1 MKQNPLN
8 MMPNN
13 ATHSLMWFITAD
25 KILISTHC
33 IAMIIWEIE
42 IIRISGTIL
51 SKQNCLRLKF
61 LQRVGMIS

>member
-1 MKQNPLN
+1 MTRQQLL
-8 MMPNN
+8 
-13 ATHSLMWFITAD
+13 ATITMHALMWFITAD

-42 IIRISGTIL
+42 IIRISGTVL

-61 LQRVGMIS
+61 LQRVGIG